1 MNKQKNALIRDM
13 LGIELERR
21 KKKGLRN
28 DQIINTLAQML
39 KIHILFITAVEK
51 RTAIQFYYTLLQTTS
66 LLRLATEAVLPGPKS
81 SRHQCPEQRAAD
93 TQREMSLDL
102 CKTRDTDTTAQI
114 SNLSNLALLSQHE
127 SKAKV
132 L

>member
-1 MNKQKNALIRDM
+1 MFLDYATVFLQ
-13 LGIELERR
+13 
-21 KKKGLRN
+21 N
-28 DQIINTLAQML
+28 DQIINTLAQMF

-51 RTAIQFYYTLLQTTS
+51 TTAIQFHYTLLQTTS
-66 LLRLATEAVLPGPKS
+66 LLRLATQLVLPGPKS
-81 SRHQCPEQRAAD
+81 SRHHCTGQRAAD

-102 CKTRDTDTTAQI
+102 CKTRDTDTAAQI
-114 SNLSNLALLSQHE
+114 SNLSNLALLSQYE